1 MTRISTFAER
11 LKAYIKEND
20 NITYEELSKKTNI
33 PAQTLNRY
41 ALGKRVPKVDQA
53 TDIALKLGV
62 NPLWLQGF
70 DVPKYEDIY
79 NESEF
84 YISELEK
91 DFITDYRKYFKVK
104 QLGEPQRE
112 ELMLDIELLKYFHCL
127 NTNGKKSVITA
138 ARGFC
143 IESDYVN
150 AERLQETLA

>member
-70 DVPKYEDIY
+70 DVPEYLKENDEKEKTQNIDIS
-79 NESEF
+79 NEINNVIDLMKQQEGLMF
-84 YISELEK
+84 CGKPMDEKTKTLVKMALEHAINIAIEMDKK
-91 DFITDYRKYFKVK
+91 DK
-104 QLGEPQRE
+104 Q
-112 ELMLDIELLKYFHCL
+112 
-127 NTNGKKSVITA
+127 NN
-138 ARGFC
+138 
-143 IESDYVN
+143 
-150 AERLQETLA
+150 